1 MSETPRFRLG
11 HALKL
16 GLFYAGASLTDLITS
31 AVWNRLLIVELG
43 APAAPVS
50 LLTSLRYLLAPLSLI
65 AGYLSDTRPLLG
77 FYRTTY
83 IWLGRALMLASLL
96 LLPWATFAIAGD
108 PGRWTNWLF
117 AFFSFLLYG
126 AGTLISGAPFLA
138 LVHDSA
144 SYHDRGKVMG
154 VVQFMLV
161 ASFAFVPIAY
171 ARLLPSYEP
180 RTFTRLIWVAV
191 IGAGILWFIA
201 IWREEPRGARAPH
214 IARQSVPPSLATIR
228 QTLRRL
234 WRETTTRH
242 YALFLGVSGFFAF
255 MQDGVLEPFGGDVF
269 GLSVGE
275 TTRFNAYWG
284 TGVLLAMVIT
294 LASTRRWAPHQH
306 TRTTLWGLI
315 GMAAML
321 VALALAAY
329 IQQALLIPAVLFVFG
344 LAFGLFTVG
353 GVALLMAMSREEE
366 AGTYLA
372 LWTVIQLLARGGG
385 ITAGGILRDGALA
398 LFGTFPTAYATV
410 FACEALG
417 IAGAAVL
424 LLRVDVGAFVT
435 SETRLEPGEW
445 LEGLVEG

>member
-1 MSETPRFRLG
+1 MGEKRGFRFT

-31 AVWNRLLIVELG
+31 AVWNRLLVVELG
-43 APAAPVS
+43 APATPVS

-77 FYRTTY
+77 FYRTAY
-83 IWLGRALMLASLL
+83 IWLGRALMLVSLL
-96 LLPWATFAIAGD
+96 LLPWATFAIASD
-108 PGRWTNWLF
+108 PGRWANWLP

-144 SYHDRGKVMG
+144 PYHDRGKVMG
-154 VVQFMLV
+154 IVQFMLV

-180 RTFTRLIWVAV
+180 QTFIRLIWVAV
-191 IGAGILWFIA
+191 IGAGLLWFIA
-201 IWREEPRGARAPH
+201 IWREEKRGAHAPH
-214 IARQSVPPSLATIR
+214 LASQAAPPSLATMR
-228 QTLRRL
+228 QTLGRL
-234 WRETTTRH
+234 WRETTTRR

-294 LASTRRWAPHQH
+294 LAITRRWAPHQH
-306 TRTTLWGLI
+306 TRTTLWGLV
-315 GMAAML
+315 GMAFML
-321 VALALAAY
+321 GALTLAAY
-329 IQQALLIPAVLFVFG
+329 TKNAALLPAVLFLFG
-344 LAFGLFTVG
+344 LAFGVFTVG

-398 LFGTFPTAYATV
+398 FFGTFPAAYAAV

-417 IAGAAVL
+417 ILLAAFL
-424 LLRVDVGAFVT
+424 LMRVNVAAFVAPQ
-435 SETRLEPGEW
+435 TRIATGDLLEALADG
-445 LEGLVEG
+445 